1 MARPTLTPS
10 SNTGTVIL
18 TSTGSTATAATT
30 TNYAFGIYAET
41 SSDLYDANFISGA
54 SDQVAYTYKKLGGDV
69 LDIEI
74 TVGNVY
80 SSYEEAVLEYS
91 YLINVHQS
99 KNVLANV
106 LGNTTGTFDH
116 DGQIK
121 SGNTLS
127 GSNVALKYPK
137 FDFAYA
143 RRVADGVSKEATVGG
158 YDTVYSAS
166 FTAVTNV
173 QDYDLQQIIS
183 SSATSSASP
192 FYNLVGNTRILV
204 RKVYYKTPH
213 AMWRFYGYYGGLN
226 AVGNLHNYGQWADD
240 SQWEIIPVWQNKAQA
255 MAFEDAIYTRNS
267 HYSYEIKNNK
277 LRLFPSPVEVSP
289 SKFFIEF
296 QIPGDAWDYE
306 TNKDIGIEGI
316 NNLNTLPFE
325 NIPYENI
332 NSIGKQWIRRFALA
346 VSKEMLGYVRSK
358 FGSIPI
364 PGAEVSL
371 NGADLVSQG
380 KEEQTA
386 LRDELKEILEDIRY
400 SELIEDDAKLME
412 GADRTLSKMPMGIY
426 VG

>member
-41 SSDLYDANFISGA
+41 SSDLYDTNFISGA

-69 LDIEI
+69 LDVELTI
-74 TVGNVY
+74 GNVY

-99 KNVLANV
+99 KNILANV

-121 SGNTLS
+121 SGNSLS

-143 RRVADGVSKEATVGG
+143 RRVSDGVSKEANVGG

-166 FTAVTNV
+166 FGVETNV

-192 FYNLVGNTRILV
+192 FYT
-204 RKVYYKTPH
+204 
-213 AMWRFYGYYGGLN
+213 
-226 AVGNLHNYGQWADD
+226 
-240 SQWEIIPVWQNKAQA
+240 
-255 MAFEDAIYTRNS
+255 
-267 HYSYEIKNNK
+267 
-277 LRLFPSPVEVSP
+277 
-289 SKFFIEF
+289 
-296 QIPGDAWDYE
+296 
-306 TNKDIGIEGI
+306 
-316 NNLNTLPFE
+316 
-325 NIPYENI
+325 
-332 NSIGKQWIRRFALA
+332 
-346 VSKEMLGYVRSK
+346 
-358 FGSIPI
+358 
-364 PGAEVSL
+364 
-371 NGADLVSQG
+371 
-380 KEEQTA
+380 
-386 LRDELKEILEDIRY
+386 
-400 SELIEDDAKLME
+400 
-412 GADRTLSKMPMGIY
+412 
-426 VG
+426 